1 MSNRTKAILALGGVF
16 LFGTLCGYLIMG
28 IVVRD
33 RVRES
38 QSLRDR
44 TGFEAYFADRLKLTE
59 GQRDS
64 LRDELEQTYDELAG
78 LRRSTAEE
86 YHELLDTLDRRI
98 ASQLSAEQRELL
110 RREEQRFLRQVVPGP
125 GPRPHPP
132 VRGSEV
138 GRTEEPPPPP
148 VAQGSRDTAPKQND
162 RQAPNPR
169 STASIDSNRAA
180 PASSP
185 APGFNGFARL
195 LRDSVGL
202 TPQQFRE
209 VQRIVMMTRQRVD
222 EIASDSLSY
231 PPRMKRAALGRNLRE
246 MDAGI
251 SSLLTEEQMAKYS
264 VIRERFRKAIRQRII
279 GRMREGPGD

>member
-1 MSNRTKAILALGGVF
+1 MSNRTKAILALSGVF

-132 VRGSEV
+132 VRGSET
-138 GRTEEPPPPP
+138 GRPEETRPPP
-148 VAQGSRDTAPKQND
+148 VAQGSGDSTQKPHERP
-162 RQAPNPR
+162 APNPR
-169 STASIDSNRAA
+169 SSAIID
-180 PASSP
+180 SSP
-185 APGFNGFARL
+185 APAADPPAPGFKGFAQL

-209 VQRIVMMTRQRVD
+209 VQRIVKMTRQRVD
-222 EIASDSLSY
+222 EIASDSVGY

-251 SSLLTEEQMAKYS
+251 SSLLTDEQMVKYS
-264 VIRERFRKAIRQRII
+264 AIRERFRKVIRQRAL